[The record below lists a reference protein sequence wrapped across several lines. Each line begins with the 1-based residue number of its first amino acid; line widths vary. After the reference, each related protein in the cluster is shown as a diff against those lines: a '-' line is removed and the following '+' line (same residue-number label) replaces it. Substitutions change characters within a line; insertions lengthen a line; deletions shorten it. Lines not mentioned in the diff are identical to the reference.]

1 MVKIIKQKRKTLSLK
16 VDNDWQV
23 IVKVPN
29 YASKKNILDF
39 LEKYKDWILE
49 KQELVS
55 KNTQKFEVWEKFLFF
70 WEYFE
75 LKFDEKKKFFFD
87 EKYFY
92 TNLENSEEIK
102 KNFIK
107 FYKKEAKKY
116 IVDKTIE
123 FSKILWLEF
132 KEIKINSAKTRWWSC
147 NSKKNINFS
156 FRLILTPK
164 LSIDYVII
172 HELAHLKEMNHSRQF
187 WNLVDNYCRQI
198 WIWDYKKE
206 QKWLKENYLKT
217 NF

>member
-156 FRLILTPK
+156 FRLILAPK

>member
-75 LKFDEKKKFFFD
+75 LKFDENKKFFFD

-156 FRLILTPK
+156 FRLILAPK
-164 LSIDYVII
+164 LSVDYVII
-172 HELAHLKEMNHSRQF
+172 HELSHLKEMNHSRQF
-187 WNLVDNYCRQI
+187 WNLVDNYCRWV

>member
-1 MVKIIKQKRKTLSLK
+1 MLKIIKQKRKTLSLK

-55 KNTQKFEVWEKFLFF
+55 KNTQKFEIWEKFLFF

-92 TNLENSEEIK
+92 TNFKNPEEIK
-102 KNFIK
+102 KKFIK

-156 FRLILTPK
+156 FRLILAPK

-187 WNLVDNYCRQI
+187 WSLVDNYCRQI

>member
-55 KNTQKFEVWEKFLFF
+55 KNTQKFEIWEKFLFF

-92 TNLENSEEIK
+92 TNFKNPEEIK
-102 KNFIK
+102 KKFIK

-156 FRLILTPK
+156 FRLILAPK

>member
-55 KNTQKFEVWEKFLFF
+55 KNTQKFEIWEKFLFF

-116 IVDKTIE
+116 IVNKTIE

-156 FRLILTPK
+156 FRLILAPK

>member
-92 TNLENSEEIK
+92 TNFKNPEEIK

-156 FRLILTPK
+156 FRLILAPK

-172 HELAHLKEMNHSRQF
+172 HELSHLKEMNHSRQF

-198 WIWDYKKE
+198 WVWDYKKE

>member
-92 TNLENSEEIK
+92 TNFKNPEEIK

-156 FRLILTPK
+156 FRLILAPK

>member
-39 LEKYKDWILE
+39 LGKYKDWILE

-55 KNTQKFEVWEKFLFF
+55 KNTQKFEIWEKFLFF

-92 TNLENSEEIK
+92 TNFKNSEEIK
-102 KNFIK
+102 KKFIK

-156 FRLILTPK
+156 FRLILAPK

-187 WNLVDNYCRQI
+187 WSLVDNYCRQI

>member
-55 KNTQKFEVWEKFLFF
+55 KNTQKFEIWEKFLFF

-107 FYKKEAKKY
+107 FYKKEAKRY
-116 IVDKTIE
+116 IVYKTIE

-156 FRLILTPK
+156 FRLILAPK

-187 WNLVDNYCRQI
+187 WSLVDNYCRQI

>member
-55 KNTQKFEVWEKFLFF
+55 KNTQKFEIWEKFLFF

-87 EKYFY
+87 EKNFY
-92 TNLENSEEIK
+92 TNLEKSEEIK

-156 FRLILTPK
+156 FRLILAPK
-164 LSIDYVII
+164 SSIDYVII
-172 HELAHLKEMNHSRQF
+172 HELSHLKEMNHSRQF
-187 WNLVDNYCRQI
+187 WNLVDSYCRQI

>member
-55 KNTQKFEVWEKFLFF
+55 KNTQKFEIWEKFLFF

-92 TNLENSEEIK
+92 TNFKNSEEIK
-102 KNFIK
+102 KKFIK

-156 FRLILTPK
+156 FRLILAPK

>member
-16 VDNDWQV
+16 VDNDWEV

-156 FRLILTPK
+156 FRLILAPK

>member
-1 MVKIIKQKRKTLSLK
+1 MLKIIKQKRKTLSLK

-92 TNLENSEEIK
+92 TNFKNPEEIK
-102 KNFIK
+102 KKFIK

-156 FRLILTPK
+156 FRLILAPK

-172 HELAHLKEMNHSRQF
+172 HELAHLKEMNHSRHF

>member
-156 FRLILTPK
+156 FRLILAPK

-172 HELAHLKEMNHSRQF
+172 HELSHLKEMNHSRQF
-187 WNLVDNYCRQI
+187 WNLVDNYCRQV
-198 WIWDYKKE
+198 WIWNYKKE

>member
-75 LKFDEKKKFFFD
+75 LKFDENKKFFFD

-156 FRLILTPK
+156 FRLILAPK

-172 HELAHLKEMNHSRQF
+172 HELSHLKEMNHSRQF
-187 WNLVDNYCRQI
+187 WNLVDNYCRWV

>member
-92 TNLENSEEIK
+92 TNFKNPEEIK
-102 KNFIK
+102 KKFIK

-156 FRLILTPK
+156 FRLILAPK

>member
-55 KNTQKFEVWEKFLFF
+55 KNTQKFEIWEKFLFF

-92 TNLENSEEIK
+92 TNFKNPEEIK

-123 FSKILWLEF
+123 FSRILWLEF

-156 FRLILTPK
+156 FRLILAPK

-172 HELAHLKEMNHSRQF
+172 HELTHLKEMNHSRQF

-206 QKWLKENYLKT
+206 KKWLKENYLKT

>member
-1 MVKIIKQKRKTLSLK
+1 MLKIIKQKRKTLSLK

-92 TNLENSEEIK
+92 TNFKNPEEIK
-102 KNFIK
+102 KKFIK

-156 FRLILTPK
+156 FRLILAPK

-172 HELAHLKEMNHSRQF
+172 HELSHLKEMNHSRQF

>member
-55 KNTQKFEVWEKFLFF
+55 KNTQKFEIWEKFLFF
-70 WEYFE
+70 WEYYE
-75 LKFDEKKKFFFD
+75 LKFDEKIKFSFD
-87 EKYFY
+87 YKNFY
-92 TNLENSEEIK
+92 ISTKNSEEIK
-102 KNFIK
+102 QSFIK

-116 IVDKTIE
+116 IVDKTLE
-123 FSKILWLEF
+123 FSEKLWLEF

-156 FRLILTPK
+156 FRLILAPK

-187 WNLVDNYCRQI
+187 WGLVDSYCRQI
-198 WIWDYKKE
+198 WIWDYREK

>member
-55 KNTQKFEVWEKFLFF
+55 KNTQKFEIWEKFLFF

-92 TNLENSEEIK
+92 TNFKNSEEIK
-102 KNFIK
+102 KKFIK

-156 FRLILTPK
+156 FRLILAPK

-187 WNLVDNYCRQI
+187 WSLVDNYCRQI